1 MSVLLYMEKWHQVF
15 MTVGDT
21 RKGHFPKLVRESL
34 VRRVVWHFS
43 KVWVE
48 ASETKIETLDPQFCL
63 LEIVRTLCSVPT
75 TK

>member
-1 MSVLLYMEKWHQVF
+1 MECVSAAVWHQVF

-34 VRRVVWHFS
+34 VRRVVLLFS

-48 ASETKIETLDPQFCL
+48 ASETKIETLNPQFRLRIACC
-63 LEIVRTLCSVPT
+63 TM
-75 TK
+75 K